1 MKRFVLLAVM
11 LLAACTEN
19 SEGEGAGKD
28 PKQAPKVTA
37 TRVEAATIQT
47 TSAAIQLVRPGEV
60 EPVKEANV
68 AASLGGF
75 VEKMELETGDTVK
88 KGQVIAKVDSRLHGA
103 NRKLAKVEV
112 EDAKRELARLQSLK
126 GAVTKVRVDGAKT
139 RLERA
144 RAQYD
149 IAQIQSSRT
158 IIKSPF
164 AGVVADVN
172 TEKGEV
178 APPGAVIARI
188 VQLDPAV
195 INVAV
200 ADRDVGS
207 LEVGGTAS
215 ITTGASATPIEGTIA
230 RIDPTANTK
239 TRAFSV
245 EVEVPNPENQF
256 RPGMIATVEF
266 RDTVASDKIILPQE
280 YLVTRLDENGVFVVD
295 DESVARWRPV
305 ELGAVVRDQVVIEAG
320 LAAGDNVV
328 VLGHRSLAEG
338 DVLIVARQ
346 GRCCTDGRVTFP
358 QPGDTTV
365 AAVAEGQE

>member
-1 MKRFVLLAVM
+1 MKRFVLLTVM
-11 LLAACTEN
+11 LLAACTPEA
-19 SEGEGAGKD
+19 EGEGAGKD

-37 TRVEAATIQT
+37 TRVEAATIQP
-47 TSAAIQLVRPGEV
+47 TSASIQLVRPGEV

-75 VEKMELETGDTVK
+75 VEKMDLETGDTVK

-149 IAQIQSSRT
+149 IAQIQASRT

-164 AGVVADVN
+164 AGVVADVIM
-172 TEKGEV
+172 EKGEV

-207 LEVGGTAS
+207 LEVGGTAT
-215 ITTGASATPIEGTIA
+215 ITTGGNARPIEGTIA

-245 EVEVPNPENQF
+245 EVEVANADNTF

-266 RDTVASDKIILPQE
+266 RDTVAADKIILPQE
-280 YLVTRLDENGVFVVD
+280 FLVTRLDENGVYVVED
-295 DESVARWRPV
+295 DVARWRPV
-305 ELGAVVRDQVVIEAG
+305 QLGPVVRDQVVIEAG
-320 LAAGDNVV
+320 LKGGDNVV

-338 DVLIVARQ
+338 DPLIVSRQ
-346 GRCCTDGRVTFP
+346 GRCCTDGRLTFP
-358 QPGDTTV
+358 TPGDTTV